1 MTNFIEQY
9 KIDKNLCDEILEYR
23 KTRPSTA
30 GSIVR
35 ETTLQEGYSLPHPI
49 VDKSSKDSIDAIF
62 DRSDLIYEKYISEL
76 DKCLIKYTNKYTVT
90 SKPLTLLED
99 TNIQFYQPGGGY
111 KIFHSELDRNNHPY
125 NKRFLVFMTYL
136 NDVYIGGQ
144 TEFLYQKKSFRAR
157 KGKTLIWPVD
167 WTHTHRGIVAPF
179 QEKII
184 VTGWIHST

>member
-9 KIDKNLCDEILEYR
+9 KIDKKLCDEIIEYR
-23 KTRPSTA
+23 KTRPNFLGTQCDRVNKN
-30 GSIVR
+30 I
-35 ETTLQEGYSLPHPI
+35 
-49 VDKSSKDSIDAIF
+49 KDSLDSAF
-62 DRSDLIYEKYISEL
+62 CESDSIYRNYISEL
-76 DKCLIKYTNKYTVT
+76 DKCLIKYEQKY
-90 SKPLTLLED
+90 SILKNHNFALSESI
-99 TNIQFYQPGGGY
+99 NIQFYQPGGGY
-111 KIFHSELDRNNHPY
+111 KIFHSELDRNKHPY

-184 VTGWIHST
+184 VTGWIHSA